1 MLPLF
6 QSQSS
11 IDVIDVDMLPIP
23 GLPLKKRNAKRPKS
37 STAPTNGTGPKPRLP
52 IGSFEDIELDARCGP
67 GGSSSVV
74 LLDSITQR
82 IQGPSPEH
90 VKGWRCHDQ
99 TWNGLSRGKKRKY
112 YWTGNRQTQ

>member
-11 IDVIDVDMLPIP
+11 IDVINVDMLPIP

-52 IGSFEDIELDARCGP
+52 IGSFEDIELDAHRGP

-82 IQGPSPEH
+82 IQGPSPEN

-99 TWNGLSRGKKRKY
+99 TWNGLSRG
-112 YWTGNRQTQ
+112 